1 MLVQD
6 FKIVFVLKTVSD
18 IHLNE
23 LSASGFETIVINHE
37 NEWIEDLVSNDLVV
51 LDGYD
56 FDELIDK
63 QIRSKNVKLVCID
76 DIASRPFEAD
86 LIINHAPGISK
97 SDYKTPAYTDFALG
111 PAFALLRP
119 VFQSMARNREAN
131 LSNRDGSVFI
141 CFGGSDY
148 YNCTL
153 QAVQAVV
160 MECPDKEINIV
171 IGASYLYR
179 DILNAF
185 LNDKQGVNVFFN
197 IGENQI
203 ADLLCKC
210 SIAIVSASGILY
222 EAVSIRPLIISGFY
236 ADNQRRL
243 FDGFY
248 KIGAIDVPTELTY
261 EKFRVAIKE
270 AIKIE
275 KDRLLN
281 RQGIIDG
288 YAPLRFKDKF
298 FQLGLL
304 LRRATLDDLLLLFN
318 WANDTVVRQN
328 AINQEL
334 IEMDNHRH
342 WLVDKLRSSN
352 TLIFIL
358 TLFDQPIGQI
368 RYDFNGVEWELD
380 YSIDTKYRGRGFG
393 KKIIEMTI
401 KAFSGKVI
409 RAYVKSDNIA
419 SSKVFES
426 LQFEKDIA
434 INKNEIILNN
444 YFKFQS

>member
-1 MLVQD
+1 M
-6 FKIVFVLKTVSD
+6 
-18 IHLNE
+18 HLDE
-23 LSASGFETIVINHE
+23 LTASGFETMVINHE

-86 LIINHAPGISK
+86 LIINHAPGMSK
-97 SDYKTPAYTDFALG
+97 DDYETPAYTDFALG
-111 PAFALLRP
+111 PAYALLRP
-119 VFQSMARNREAN
+119 VFQEMARNREVN
-131 LSNRDGSVFI
+131 LSKRDGSVFI

-153 QAVQAVV
+153 QAVQATVV
-160 MECPDKEINIV
+160 ECPDREINII

-179 DILNAF
+179 DTLNTF
-185 LNDKQGVNVFFN
+185 LSDKQGVNVFFN
-197 IGENQI
+197 IKESQI
-203 ADLLCKC
+203 ADFLCKC

-222 EAVSIRPLIISGFY
+222 EAVSIRPLIISGCY

-243 FDGFY
+243 FDGLY
-248 KIGAIDVPTELTY
+248 KLGAIDVPTELTC
-261 EKFRVAIKE
+261 ENFRVAIKE
-270 AIKIE
+270 ALKME
-275 KDRLLN
+275 KDRLSDIP
-281 RQGIIDG
+281 GIIDG
-288 YAPLRFKDKF
+288 YAPVRLKDKF
-298 FQLGLL
+298 LQLGLL
-304 LRRATLDDLLLLFN
+304 ARRATMDDLMLLFN
-318 WANDTVVRQN
+318 WANDAIVRQN

-334 IEMDNHRH
+334 IEIDNHRH
-342 WLVDKLRSSN
+342 WLVDKLRSSD

-358 TLFDQPIGQI
+358 TLFGQPIGQI
-368 RYDFNGVEWELD
+368 RYDFKGVEWEVD
-380 YSIDTKYRGRGFG
+380 YSIDIKYRGRGFG
-393 KKIIEMTI
+393 KKIIEMTL

-426 LQFEKDIA
+426 LQFEKDPA
-434 INKNEIILNN
+434 INKKEIILNN